1 MKILTEEEI
10 VQKYNSYL
18 PVYVKSFAELL
29 DSVGISRDELDARG
43 AKHCVDEDGIVVPGF
58 NKKLAARFPAKPVNR
73 NALRILLLDLSQF
86 FGGETGIHYDPVEP
100 PLGLLYILTCLDKE
114 YGPAVNGKIAKS
126 RFDFDNYNELKQLL
140 EAFKPDIIGA
150 RSLTFYSHFFHKTIA
165 AIRNWGIDVPIIAG
179 GPYTTSKYKEVLQD
193 LNIDLAVI
201 GEGEVTFARLVGK
214 ILENSGKLPD
224 EETLKGIPG
233 LAFIPGGKRSA
244 KEKGTAFAREV
255 IMLDE
260 FEAGPAGIDVDI
272 NRSFDLAY
280 AMFTSGSTGKPKG
293 TLVEHANVVNLVLGL
308 KERIYKNYE
317 GHLEVSM
324 LAPYVFDAS
333 VQQLFGALLQ
343 GHTLHIVPEWT
354 RADGPGLLHY
364 YKKNKIDI
372 SDGTPTHIRLLLE
385 STPAS
390 ALDPGAA
397 RFIIGGEALPQK
409 TVERFLDCF
418 KTNAPKITNVY
429 GPTECCVDSTSFEI
443 SKENIHFL
451 DAVPIGKPMP
461 NEHVYILD
469 KKNRLQP
476 VGIAGELCISGDG
489 AARGYLNR
497 PELTAEKF
505 LFFSYKSYKS
515 YRTYSSQ
522 KIYKTG
528 DLARWLPDGNIEFI
542 GRMDHQ
548 VKIKG
553 HRIELGE
560 IENRLLKH
568 DKIKE
573 AIVITVE
580 KDAEDNENESKDS
593 YLCAYIISEKKF
605 AASELREYL
614 QRDLPD
620 YMIPLNVVQLDR
632 IPLTANGKVN
642 RNALPAAE
650 FTGTA
655 REYAAPT
662 DEVQEAL
669 VETWQQVLGIER
681 IGIDDNFFELG
692 GDSIKSI
699 QISAR
704 LQERRLKLK
713 ISGLFSHPTIRQLSG
728 HVEETGI
735 STPQGPVEGEVVLTP
750 IQRYFF
756 ESNFTNRHH
765 FNHSVMLYKKDGLD
779 ENIIHKVFMKIVEH
793 HDALRMVYRVEEDR
807 VIQVN
812 RGPGAQGNL
821 FHLEVI
827 DCRGVENLETKI
839 EKEAGRIQGS
849 IDLQEGPLVKLGLFK
864 TKQGDH
870 LLIVIHHL
878 VVDGVSWRILLEDL
892 AAGYR
897 QVENNEKIRFPEKTI
912 SFKYW
917 AEKLEQYA
925 ESKELSRESD
935 YWRAVEETG
944 IEPLPGDFHV
954 GTPKKKLKYCD
965 TVQLGLNEADTLTL
979 LKDVNQAY
987 NTEINDILLAAL
999 GMAIKEWGAV
1009 EKVAINLEGH
1019 GREEI
1024 IEGANISRTVGW
1036 FTSQFPVILDMKTGG
1051 DLSYVIKSVK
1061 ETLRRIPNKGIGYGI
1076 LRYLTPAEKRE
1087 GLKFK
1092 LEPEI
1097 SFNYLGQFG
1106 QEDNHRDSIIRISG
1120 MNAGDSTSPGM
1131 EMKYA
1136 LNVNGI
1142 LVGRELE
1149 LSFSYNTHEYK
1160 KSSIRELVDCC
1171 KINLLRIIRH
1181 CAGKEETES
1190 TPGDLIVDDV
1200 ELSLED
1206 LDNIKEL
1213 VELNIEE

>member
-1 MKILTEEEI
+1 
-10 VQKYNSYL
+10 
-18 PVYVKSFAELL
+18 
-29 DSVGISRDELDARG
+29 
-43 AKHCVDEDGIVVPGF
+43 
-58 NKKLAARFPAKPVNR
+58 
-73 NALRILLLDLSQF
+73 LDLSQF
-86 FGGETGIHYDPVEP
+86 FGSETGIHYDPVEP

-114 YGPAVNGKIAKS
+114 YGSAVNGKIAKS
-126 RFDFDNYNELKQLL
+126 RFDFDNYSELKRLL
-140 EAFKPDIIGA
+140 EAFNPDIIGA

-165 AIRNWGIDVPIIAG
+165 AIRGWGIDVPVIAG

-193 LNIDLAVI
+193 VNIDLAVI

-233 LAFIPGGKRSA
+233 LAFIPGGKRLA
-244 KEKGTAFAREV
+244 KEKGAAFAREV

-260 FEAGPAGIDVDI
+260 FNAGPAGIDADI
-272 NRSFDLAY
+272 NRSTDLAY
-280 AMFTSGSTGKPKG
+280 AMFTSGSTGRPKG
-293 TLVEHANVVNLVLGL
+293 TMVEHANVVNLVLGL

-317 GHLEVSM
+317 GRLNVS
-324 LAPYVFDAS
+324 LIAPYVFDAS

-343 GHTLHIVPEWT
+343 GHTLYIVPEWT
-354 RADGPGLLHY
+354 RADGLGLLQY

-385 STPAS
+385 SISTS
-390 ALDPGAA
+390 TLNLDAPH
-397 RFIIGGEALPQK
+397 FIIGGEALPQK
-409 TVERFLDCF
+409 TVERFFDCF
-418 KTNAPKITNVY
+418 NGKAPKITNVY
-429 GPTECCVDSTSFEI
+429 GPTECCVDSTSFEV
-443 SKENIHFL
+443 SKENIHAF
-451 DAVPIGKPMP
+451 DNIPIGKAMP
-461 NEHVYILD
+461 NEQAYIMD

-505 LFFSYKSYKS
+505 DRDYRDENQKLLRGVQGGGFLEKSPPG
-515 YRTYSSQ
+515 RRRQ

-542 GRMDHQ
+542 ERMDHQ

-560 IENRLLKH
+560 IESQLLKH

-580 KDAEDNENESKDS
+580 KDAEDNENENKDR
-593 YLCAYIISEKKF
+593 YLCAYIRSDKEF
-605 AASELREYL
+605 TAAELREYL

-642 RNALPAAE
+642 RKALPAAE
-650 FTGTA
+650 FRGTA

-681 IGIDDNFFELG
+681 VGIDDNFFELG

-728 HVEETGI
+728 HVEETSI
-735 STPQGPVEGEVVLTP
+735 STPQGPVEGGVVLTP
-750 IQRYFF
+750 IQKYFF
-756 ESNFTNRHH
+756 ESNFTHPHH

-779 ENIIHKVFMKIVEH
+779 ETVIDNVFAGIVGH

-827 DCRGVENLETKI
+827 DCKGVENLETKI

-849 IDLQEGPLVKLGLFK
+849 IDLQEGPLVRLGLFE
-864 TKQGDH
+864 TGQGDH

-897 QVENNEKIRFPEKTI
+897 QVENNEKIRFPAKTV

-925 ESKELSRESD
+925 ESKEILRESD
-935 YWRAVEETG
+935 YWRAVEETV
-944 IEPLPGDFHV
+944 IEPLPRDFHV

-987 NTEINDILLAAL
+987 NTEINDILLTAL
-999 GMAIKEWGAV
+999 GMAIKEWGGV
-1009 EKVAINLEGH
+1009 EKVSINLEGH

-1024 IEGANISRTVGW
+1024 IEGVNISRTVGW
-1036 FTSQFPVILDMKTGG
+1036 FTSQFPVILDMGPAG
-1051 DLSYVIKSVK
+1051 DLSYKIKAVK
-1061 ETLRRIPNKGIGYGI
+1061 EILRRIPNKGIGYGI
-1076 LRYLTPAEKRE
+1076 LRYLTPAGKRG

-1106 QEDNHRDSIIRISG
+1106 QEDNHRDSIIRISTL
-1120 MNAGDSTSPGM
+1120 NAGDSTGPEM

-1142 LVGRELE
+1142 LVGRKLE
-1149 LSFSYNTHEYK
+1149 LSFSYNTHEYE
-1160 KSSIRELVDCC
+1160 KSSIRALVDCC
-1171 KINLLRIIRH
+1171 KINLRKIIRH
-1181 CAGKEETES
+1181 CAGKKETES
-1190 TPGDLIVDDV
+1190 TPSDLIVDDV
-1200 ELSLED
+1200 DISLED
-1206 LDNIKEL
+1206 LDDIKGL